1 MMSTIMSHLDLS
13 LKAHFDAHSLSAD
26 QLARQL
32 DQEEQRNNALNQVA
46 AEIAEAAMKGDYS
59 KIDLFDI
66 QEAEADT
73 EMFWDKSAELRE
85 AWFNGV
91 RGGELES
98 LVASLMGVTYQ
109 VAASIAADY
118 APEELAQRNADMIIS
133 MREAS

>member
-1 MMSTIMSHLDLS
+1 
-13 LKAHFDAHSLSAD
+13 
-26 QLARQL
+26 
-32 DQEEQRNNALNQVA
+32 
-46 AEIAEAAMKGDYS
+46 
-59 KIDLFDI
+59 
-66 QEAEADT
+66 
-73 EMFWDKSAELRE
+73 MFWDKSAELRE